1 MEGRGRGADSEAGGL
16 SALGADGWGAVRDA
30 RRASGISRRKQSQL
44 DEEAREREREE
55 GRSQQ
60 RHADRGVEM
69 DILEIPELADEEENL
84 QKQVAQAPRGQQNR
98 VQCLEELDGEALE
111 DPEHVD
117 KDLDL
122 SVLKLSLLPP
132 SAVHEEPVPWS
143 SAKLIL
149 ELRAELEGG
158 PGAAA

>member
-1 MEGRGRGADSEAGGL
+1 MLNGADDSEDSRSGPSKLQRGTGVGL
-16 SALGADGWGAVRDA
+16 GSDMMYLTDD
-30 RRASGISRRKQSQL
+30 
-44 DEEAREREREE
+44 
-55 GRSQQ
+55 
-60 RHADRGVEM
+60 
-69 DILEIPELADEEENL
+69 EENL

-132 SAVHEEPVPWS
+132 AAVLEEPVPWS
-143 SAKLIL
+143 SAKLLL

-158 PGAAA
+158 PGVAA

>member
-1 MEGRGRGADSEAGGL
+1 M
-16 SALGADGWGAVRDA
+16 
-30 RRASGISRRKQSQL
+30 
-44 DEEAREREREE
+44 
-55 GRSQQ
+55 
-60 RHADRGVEM
+60 
-69 DILEIPELADEEENL
+69 

-158 PGAAA
+158 PGTAA